1 MAKADKPRVDLDL
14 DQIFKLANQTA
25 ILQAKVRQRAQKVA
39 NRARQIDARE
49 NKGRAAISIEETT
62 IPNGRYVCRVRTDD
76 KSGEWGDTNT
86 RRRAT
91 LRRARNTT

>member
-1 MAKADKPRVDLDL
+1 MANDKPTVVLRTDEL
-14 DQIFKLANQTA
+14 FKLANKA
-25 ILQAKVRQRAQKVA
+25 AVVKAGVRARAQKVA

-49 NKGRAAISIEETT
+49 NKGRASITLEEET
-62 IPNGRYVCRVRTDD
+62 IENGRFVCRVRTDD
-76 KSGEWGDTNT
+76 VSGEWGDTNT